1 MSKTMIGIEIG
12 AETLKLAQVKNGKII
27 KMAVEKMPEHL
38 VTEGRI
44 SAPATMA
51 KFIKAAIQNNKM
63 RGKEC
68 AFVLPP
74 QMVVS
79 QQVTLPMMTAE
90 ELEINLPFEFKDYV
104 GRNTD
109 DYIFDYIVTGIH
121 DNVMELYAAAVR
133 ADYVEEFFEI
143 FKKAGLTLKVAMPA
157 EMAWLN
163 VLRNA
168 KQCPDSLCIVDIG
181 HEKTRVN
188 IYRDGQFVMGKDI
201 EFAGQ
206 VFDETIA
213 MDQQIDSYAARTR
226 KEANYNDVH
235 NLEVLKQPYGAVAME
250 VMKTMTFYS
259 YADGMEKAPVRDM
272 YMCGGSSN
280 IDLLRDAIVKAT
292 DMELHHISKL
302 LNVVGEEQSALG
314 LHCGLAAGAAMQNVK
329 EA

>member
-12 AETLKLAQVKNGKII
+12 AETLKLAQVKNGKIVR
-27 KMAVEKMPEHL
+27 MAVERMPEHL
-38 VTEGRI
+38 VSEGRI
-44 SAPATMA
+44 TAPATMA
-51 KFIKAAIQNNKM
+51 KFIKTAMQNNNI
-63 RGKEC
+63 RGKAC
-68 AFVLPP
+68 SFVLPP

-79 QQVTLPMMTAE
+79 QQLTLPMMTRD
-90 ELEINLPFEFKDYV
+90 ELEINLPYEFKDYV

-121 DNVMELYAAAVR
+121 DNVMDLYAAAVR
-133 ADYVEEFFEI
+133 VDYMEEFFGI
-143 FKKAGLTLKVAMPA
+143 FKKAGLTLKMAMPA

-168 KQCPDSLCIVDIG
+168 KKCPDSLCIVDIG
-181 HEKTRVN
+181 HEKTRIN

-226 KEANYNDVH
+226 KEANHNDVQ
-235 NLEVLKQPYGAVAME
+235 NLESLKQSYGAVVME
-250 VMKTMTFYS
+250 IMKIMTFYS
-259 YADGMEKAPVRDM
+259 YSNGMERESVKDM
-272 YMCGGSSN
+272 YLCGGSAN
-280 IDLLRDAIVKAT
+280 IEMLRNAIVRAT
-292 DMELHHISKL
+292 DMEPHNISKL
-302 LNVVGEEQSALG
+302 LNVSAEQTAEAMR
-314 LHCGLAAGAAMQNVK
+314 CGLAAGSAMQNVK